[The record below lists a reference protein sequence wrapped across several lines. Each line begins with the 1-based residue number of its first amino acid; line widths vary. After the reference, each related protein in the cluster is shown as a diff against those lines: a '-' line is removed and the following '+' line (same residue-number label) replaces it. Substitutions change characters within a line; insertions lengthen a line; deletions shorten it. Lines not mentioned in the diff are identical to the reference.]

1 MLMSRIVSRRSF
13 LTTTVGAAATTA
25 IPWLFQAT
33 SQASVAPRLIED
45 PDGILDLP
53 EGFSYRVVQQAGSLM
68 TDGFEA
74 PPAPDGMAC
83 FEDLGGNLILMRN
96 HEIHKGRPVKKKL
109 AFSRKRAGGVTR
121 LVLDPNSAVLKS
133 SNWVLTGTS
142 RNCAGGATPY
152 GWLSCEETE
161 EDGHGFVFLCD
172 PSATQ
177 IKAPDRLPSLG
188 RFSHEA
194 AAFDPKTGITYLTE
208 DKKDSAIYRHVPTSI
223 TQPFANGALEALRVK
238 DKPGFDLSSGPLKG
252 ESFPVEWV
260 TIDEPEAEF
269 FSTRDQ
275 AHERGAAF
283 FSRGEGAFFFGRS
296 AYFCSTNGGPVERGQ
311 LYKLDVAAGL
321 KSDLLTLVAQA
332 EAEDSLDRPDNV
344 AVAPWGDVFVAE
356 DGGKPNGVYQIDPKG
371 KAHLVARN
379 AIDGG
384 DSEISGIC
392 FSPNGKWLFLNI
404 QWAGLTLAVSGPF
417 SSLAHQA

>member
-1 MLMSRIVSRRSF
+1 
-13 LTTTVGAAATTA
+13 
-25 IPWLFQAT
+25 
-33 SQASVAPRLIED
+33 
-45 PDGILDLP
+45 
-53 EGFSYRVVQQAGSLM
+53 
-68 TDGFEA
+68 
-74 PPAPDGMAC
+74 
-83 FEDLGGNLILMRN
+83 MRN
-96 HEIHKGRPVKKKL
+96 R
-109 AFSRKRAGGVTR
+109 
-121 LVLDPNSAVLKS
+121 
-133 SNWVLTGTS
+133 
-142 RNCAGGATPY
+142 AGGATPY

-177 IKAPDRLPSLG
+177 ITAPDPLASLG

-238 DKPGFDLSSGPLKG
+238 DKPGFDLSRGPLKG

-269 FSTRDQ
+269 FRLEIRRMS
-275 AHERGAAF
+275 GALLF
-283 FSRGEGAFFFGRS
+283 FQEEKGLFSLREARIFVRRM
-296 AYFCSTNGGPVERGQ
+296 GGPLSGQ

-321 KSDLLTLVAQA
+321 NSDLLTLVAQA

-371 KAHLVARN
+371 KGASRCPKCN
-379 AIDGG
+379 RWG
-384 DSEISGIC
+384 
-392 FSPNGKWLFLNI
+392 
-404 QWAGLTLAVSGPF
+404 
-417 SSLAHQA
+417 